1 MTEDSSAASAAP
13 WQSPTLSL
21 DGRVAIVAG
30 AGQTPG
36 PVIGNGRATCML
48 FARAGAHVIALDRDR
63 ASADETAAMI
73 DADGGSAEALVA
85 DVTEEAALI
94 AVVQAIVERHGRIDV
109 LQNNVGVAYTGG
121 DSPLADLDEASFDRV
136 MAINLR
142 GTVMACKHVVP
153 VMRAQGRGVI
163 TNISSIAAVVDY
175 KSVTYKTSKAGMIAF
190 SRQLALDCAPDGVRV
205 NAILPGYMDTPMA
218 VDTQARRYGR
228 PREEIAATRD
238 TWTPAQGRHGQ
249 RLGRRPG
256 VALSRLRRRP
266 LHHRRG
272 TPGGRRRHG
281 PGRLTGSSTLP
292 LRRSRSGSS
301 GSQRKRRGPR
311 PPPQWARAGAA
322 GGHGPRAVP
331 ARR

>member
-1 MTEDSSAASAAP
+1 MTEQIPAASAEP

-21 DGRVAIVAG
+21 KGRVAIVAG

-36 PVIGNGRATCML
+36 PVIGNGRAAAVL
-48 FARAGAHVIALDRDR
+48 FARAGAHVVALDRDR
-63 ASADETAAMI
+63 ASAEETVAMI
-73 DADGGSAEALVA
+73 EAEGGGAEAMAA
-85 DVTEEAALI
+85 DVTEERALSG
-94 AVVQAIVERHGRIDV
+94 VVETVVARHGRIDV

-190 SRQLALDCAPDGVRV
+190 SRQLALDCAADGVRV

-218 VDTQARRYGR
+218 VDTQARRSGR
-228 PREEIAATRD
+228 PREEIAADRD
-238 TWTPAQGRHGQ
+238 TW
-249 RLGRRPG
+249 
-256 VALSRLRRRP
+256 S
-266 LHHRRG
+266 
-272 TPGGRRRHG
+272 
-281 PGRLTGSSTLP
+281 P
-292 LRRSRSGSS
+292 LRGGMGSAWDVAQAS
-301 GSQRKRRGPR
+301 LFLASDAGRFITGIALPVDGGVM
-311 PPPQWARAGAA
+311 ARIG
-322 GGHGPRAVP
+322 
-331 ARR
+331 

>member
-1 MTEDSSAASAAP
+1 MTEDTSAASAAP

-21 DGRVAIVAG
+21 KGRVAIVVG

-36 PVIGNGRATCML
+36 PVIGNGRATALL
-48 FARAGAHVIALDRDR
+48 FARAGARVIALDRDR
-63 ASADETAAMI
+63 ASAEETVAMI
-73 DADGGSAEALVA
+73 EAEDGGAEALAA
-85 DVTEEAALI
+85 DVTEEGALI
-94 AVVQAIVERHGRIDV
+94 AAVRAIMERYGRIDV

-153 VMRAQGRGVI
+153 VMRSQGSGVI

-205 NAILPGYMDTPMA
+205 NAILPGYLDTPMA
-218 VDTQARRYGR
+218 VDTQARRSGR

-238 TWTPAQGRHGQ
+238 TWSPLKGGMGSAWDVAQASLFLASDAGRFIT
-249 RLGRRPG
+249 G
-256 VALSRLRRRP
+256 VALP
-266 LHHRRG
+266 VD
-272 TPGGRRRHG
+272 GGVM
-281 PGRLTGSSTLP
+281 
-292 LRRSRSGSS
+292 
-301 GSQRKRRGPR
+301 
-311 PPPQWARAGAA
+311 ARIG
-322 GGHGPRAVP
+322 
-331 ARR
+331 

>member
-1 MTEDSSAASAAP
+1 MTKDTSAASAAP

-36 PVIGNGRATCML
+36 PVIGNGRATCVL

-73 DADGGSAEALVA
+73 EADGGSAEALVA

-94 AVVQAIVERHGRIDV
+94 AVVQVIVERHGRIDV

-153 VMRAQGRGVI
+153 VMRSQGSGVI

-175 KSVTYKTSKAGMIAF
+175 KSVTYKTSKAGMLAF

-238 TWTPAQGRHGQ
+238 TWTPLRGGMGSAWDVAQASLFLASDAARFIT
-249 RLGRRPG
+249 G
-256 VALSRLRRRP
+256 VALP
-266 LHHRRG
+266 VD
-272 TPGGRRRHG
+272 GGVM
-281 PGRLTGSSTLP
+281 
-292 LRRSRSGSS
+292 
-301 GSQRKRRGPR
+301 
-311 PPPQWARAGAA
+311 ARVG
-322 GGHGPRAVP
+322 
-331 ARR
+331 

>member
-1 MTEDSSAASAAP
+1 M
-13 WQSPTLSL
+13 
-21 DGRVAIVAG
+21 
-30 AGQTPG
+30 
-36 PVIGNGRATCML
+36 
-48 FARAGAHVIALDRDR
+48 
-63 ASADETAAMI
+63 
-73 DADGGSAEALVA
+73 
-85 DVTEEAALI
+85 
-94 AVVQAIVERHGRIDV
+94 ERHGRIDV

-153 VMRAQGRGVI
+153 VMQSQGSGVI

-238 TWTPAQGRHGQ
+238 TWTPLRGGMGSAWDVAQASLFLASDAARFIT
-249 RLGRRPG
+249 G
-256 VALSRLRRRP
+256 VALP
-266 LHHRRG
+266 VD
-272 TPGGRRRHG
+272 GGVM
-281 PGRLTGSSTLP
+281 
-292 LRRSRSGSS
+292 
-301 GSQRKRRGPR
+301 
-311 PPPQWARAGAA
+311 ARVG
-322 GGHGPRAVP
+322 
-331 ARR
+331 

>member
-1 MTEDSSAASAAP
+1 MTEDTSAASAPP

-73 DADGGSAEALVA
+73 EADGGSAEALVA

-238 TWTPAQGRHGQ
+238 AWTPLRGGMGSAWDVAQASLFLASDAARFIT
-249 RLGRRPG
+249 G
-256 VALSRLRRRP
+256 VALP
-266 LHHRRG
+266 VD
-272 TPGGRRRHG
+272 GGVM
-281 PGRLTGSSTLP
+281 
-292 LRRSRSGSS
+292 
-301 GSQRKRRGPR
+301 
-311 PPPQWARAGAA
+311 ARVG
-322 GGHGPRAVP
+322 
-331 ARR
+331 

>member
-1 MTEDSSAASAAP
+1 MTEDTSAASAAP

-175 KSVTYKTSKAGMIAF
+175 KSVTYKTSKAGMLAF

-238 TWTPAQGRHGQ
+238 TWTPLRAAWAA
-249 RLGRRPG
+249 PG
-256 VALSRLRRRP
+256 TSPRRRSFSP
-266 LHHRRG
+266 P
-272 TPGGRRRHG
+272 TPPASSPAWHSPWTAASW
-281 PGRLTGSSTLP
+281 PGSVDGLVCLP

-301 GSQRKRRGPR
+301 GSRRKRRGPR
-311 PPPQWARAGAA
+311 PPLQWARAGAA
-322 GGHGPRAVP
+322 GGHGQRAAP

>member
-1 MTEDSSAASAAP
+1 MTEDTPAASAAP

-21 DGRVAIVAG
+21 KGRVAIVVG

-36 PVIGNGRATCML
+36 PVIGNGRATALL
-48 FARAGAHVIALDRDR
+48 FARAGARVIALDRDR
-63 ASADETAAMI
+63 ASAEETVAMI
-73 DADGGSAEALVA
+73 EAEDGGAEALAA
-85 DVTEEAALI
+85 DVTEEGALI
-94 AVVQAIVERHGRIDV
+94 AAVRAIMERYGRIDV

-153 VMRAQGRGVI
+153 VMRSQGSGVI

-205 NAILPGYMDTPMA
+205 NAILPGYLDTPMA
-218 VDTQARRYGR
+218 VDTQARRSGR

-238 TWTPAQGRHGQ
+238 TWSPLKGGMGSAWDVAQASLFLASDAGRFIT
-249 RLGRRPG
+249 G
-256 VALSRLRRRP
+256 VALP
-266 LHHRRG
+266 VD
-272 TPGGRRRHG
+272 GGVM
-281 PGRLTGSSTLP
+281 
-292 LRRSRSGSS
+292 
-301 GSQRKRRGPR
+301 
-311 PPPQWARAGAA
+311 ARIG
-322 GGHGPRAVP
+322 
-331 ARR
+331 

>member
-1 MTEDSSAASAAP
+1 MTKDTSAASAPP

-175 KSVTYKTSKAGMIAF
+175 KSVTYKTSKAGMISPF
-190 SRQLALDCAPDGVRV
+190 
-205 NAILPGYMDTPMA
+205 
-218 VDTQARRYGR
+218 
-228 PREEIAATRD
+228 
-238 TWTPAQGRHGQ
+238 PA
-249 RLGRRPG
+249 
-256 VALSRLRRRP
+256 S
-266 LHHRRG
+266 
-272 TPGGRRRHG
+272 
-281 PGRLTGSSTLP
+281 
-292 LRRSRSGSS
+292 SRSTV
-301 GSQRKRRGPR
+301 R
-311 PPPQWARAGAA
+311 PTACA
-322 GGHGPRAVP
+322 
-331 ARR
+331 

>member
-1 MTEDSSAASAAP
+1 MNEDASAASAAP

-36 PVIGNGRATCML
+36 PVIGNGRATCVL

-63 ASADETAAMI
+63 ASAEETAAMI
-73 DADGGSAEALVA
+73 EADGGSAEALVA

-153 VMRAQGRGVI
+153 VMCAQGRGVI

-175 KSVTYKTSKAGMIAF
+175 KSVIYKTSKAGMIAF

-238 TWTPAQGRHGQ
+238 TWTPLRGGMGSAWDVAQASLFLASDAARFIT
-249 RLGRRPG
+249 G
-256 VALSRLRRRP
+256 VALP
-266 LHHRRG
+266 VD
-272 TPGGRRRHG
+272 GGVM
-281 PGRLTGSSTLP
+281 
-292 LRRSRSGSS
+292 
-301 GSQRKRRGPR
+301 
-311 PPPQWARAGAA
+311 ARVG
-322 GGHGPRAVP
+322 
-331 ARR
+331 

>member
-1 MTEDSSAASAAP
+1 MLRVGCPIAARPAKRTLSRSALLDKLLPAAEPLGPPDSANPDIVMTEHSPTTSAAP

-36 PVIGNGRATCML
+36 PVIGNGRATCVL
-48 FARAGAHVIALDRDR
+48 FARAGAHVIALDRDQ
-63 ASADETAAMI
+63 ASAQETVAMI
-73 DADGGSAEALVA
+73 EANGGDGEAMVA
-85 DVTEEAALI
+85 DVTEEAALSD
-94 AVVQAIVERHGRIDV
+94 VVQTIVERHGRIDV

-142 GTVMACKHVVP
+142 GTVMACKHMVP
-153 VMRAQGRGVI
+153 VMRGQESGVI

-190 SRQLALDCAPDGVRV
+190 SRQLALDCAADGVRV

-218 VDTQARRYGR
+218 VDTQARRSGR

-238 TWTPAQGRHGQ
+238 TWTPLKGGMGSAWDVAQASLFLASDAARFIT
-249 RLGRRPG
+249 G
-256 VALSRLRRRP
+256 VALP
-266 LHHRRG
+266 VD
-272 TPGGRRRHG
+272 GGVM
-281 PGRLTGSSTLP
+281 
-292 LRRSRSGSS
+292 
-301 GSQRKRRGPR
+301 
-311 PPPQWARAGAA
+311 ARVG
-322 GGHGPRAVP
+322 
-331 ARR
+331 

>member
-1 MTEDSSAASAAP
+1 MTDEASAASAPP

-21 DGRVAIVAG
+21 DGRVAIVVG

-36 PVIGNGRATCML
+36 PVIGNGRATCVL

-63 ASADETAAMI
+63 ASAEETAAMI
-73 DADGGSAEALVA
+73 EADGGSAEALVA
-85 DVTEEAALI
+85 DVTEEAALMV
-94 AVVQAIVERHGRIDV
+94 VVQAIVERHGRIDV

-238 TWTPAQGRHGQ
+238 TWTPLRGGMGSAWDVAQASLFLASDAARFIT
-249 RLGRRPG
+249 G
-256 VALSRLRRRP
+256 VALP
-266 LHHRRG
+266 VD
-272 TPGGRRRHG
+272 GGVM
-281 PGRLTGSSTLP
+281 
-292 LRRSRSGSS
+292 
-301 GSQRKRRGPR
+301 
-311 PPPQWARAGAA
+311 ARVG
-322 GGHGPRAVP
+322 
-331 ARR
+331 